1 MPKRTLTPI
10 QQSRFFLVEHT
21 SRVVVSYIPERRVE
35 AEEQCQGTAAG
46 AAAGFAV
53 GQERQTRCTL
63 YFLRV
68 RSKSIRAR
76 GGTWND
82 KMNTGFDGILWASL
96 RSNNQVQVLA
106 DRVGRDT

>member
-1 MPKRTLTPI
+1 M
-10 QQSRFFLVEHT
+10 
-21 SRVVVSYIPERRVE
+21 
-35 AEEQCQGTAAG
+35 
-46 AAAGFAV
+46 GFAV

-68 RSKSIRAR
+68 RSKSIRAQ

-82 KMNTGFDGILWASL
+82 KMNTGLHGILWANL

-106 DRVGRDT
+106 DRVGMDTQIQTAEVIPDL